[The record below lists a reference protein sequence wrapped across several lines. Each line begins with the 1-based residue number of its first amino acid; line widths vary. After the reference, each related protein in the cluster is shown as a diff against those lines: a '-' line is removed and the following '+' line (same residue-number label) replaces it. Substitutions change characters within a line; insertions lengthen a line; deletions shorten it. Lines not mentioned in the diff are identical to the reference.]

1 MMVLSISLWALFI
14 GLFLSG
20 ILETANGF
28 FVPAYYATAGIAPI
42 FALGFALS
50 YSVRN
55 RKNSIIK
62 RLFEIVVYT
71 ISCVAVVAFCFFPNW
86 LLKSI
91 DSTNLTV
98 ELGFHAN
105 VIYTVFFALICL
117 LTAIFLTVNMIR
129 TRRKAVK
136 HGLKKVLIVWVIGG
150 VLGSISNLLLPFF
163 GDYSLIWV
171 APLLIMALMI
181 PMSSTLVATVEHFSL
196 PKTFFRG
203 FIYFVFVSVST
214 FIIFSASQIVSYLD
228 FASKSDIERFMKISV
243 SLMVLTPII
252 FLLFWAMRKAVKK
265 LDSDGFDENMVLT
278 SMSHIVASKHTPS
291 EFLAIVRHELV
302 RFFGVRQAD
311 VIVFE
316 HNTATHL
323 KGNALKSALIRLTS
337 GQKNQNKHHTIY
349 CEDIKNK
356 TDYAIIKSCDIE
368 VIVPI
373 VGAIDGN
380 AVGAIVLSPRKRRY
394 DRQYGETLER
404 VSIIISPYIQSASFY
419 EQILGYNDKLRADVR
434 RKTQKLRLSYE
445 ELAEANERKS
455 EALHTAS
462 HNLRTPLTGVNGMI
476 SMVLDGD
483 TGKINKETQ
492 KYLEIALQSGQA

>member
-1 MMVLSISLWALFI
+1 
-14 GLFLSG
+14 
-20 ILETANGF
+20 
-28 FVPAYYATAGIAPI
+28 
-42 FALGFALS
+42 
-50 YSVRN
+50 
-55 RKNSIIK
+55 
-62 RLFEIVVYT
+62 
-71 ISCVAVVAFCFFPNW
+71 
-86 LLKSI
+86 
-91 DSTNLTV
+91 
-98 ELGFHAN
+98 
-105 VIYTVFFALICL
+105 
-117 LTAIFLTVNMIR
+117 
-129 TRRKAVK
+129 
-136 HGLKKVLIVWVIGG
+136 
-150 VLGSISNLLLPFF
+150 
-163 GDYSLIWV
+163 
-171 APLLIMALMI
+171 
-181 PMSSTLVATVEHFSL
+181 
-196 PKTFFRG
+196 
-203 FIYFVFVSVST
+203 
-214 FIIFSASQIVSYLD
+214 
-228 FASKSDIERFMKISV
+228 
-243 SLMVLTPII
+243 
-252 FLLFWAMRKAVKK
+252 MRKAVKK

-278 SMSHIVASKHTPS
+278 SMSHIIASKHTPS

-302 RFFGVRQAD
+302 EFFGVRQAD

-349 CEDIKNK
+349 SEDIKNK
-356 TDYAIIKSCDIE
+356 TDYAITKSCDIE

-483 TGKINKETQ
+483 VGKINKETR
-492 KYLEIALQSGQA
+492 KYLEIALQSGQAMNQVISTVLTASNIEAGKFELKKDKFNLTNAVKDEVSALRKNASEKGIKLSFYSDKKPIIIIGDESRIRQAVVNFVDNAIYYGNSKIEVSLHRVKGKIVFKVEDDGIGVPADEQDKIFDKMFRASNADVHRADGTGFGLYVTKKTIELSGGKVIFQSTEGEGSIFGFEY